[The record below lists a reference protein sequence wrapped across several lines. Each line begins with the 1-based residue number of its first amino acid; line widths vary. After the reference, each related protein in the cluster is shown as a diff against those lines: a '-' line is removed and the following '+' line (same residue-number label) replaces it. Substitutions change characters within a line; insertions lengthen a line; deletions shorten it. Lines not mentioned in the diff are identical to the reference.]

1 MCRYVSRSSRITL
14 SILRVEKGIRNPFA
28 DTVIATVVLEAGDS
42 GAKENT
48 VCSQSGMYRLI
59 RSFVLQLTD
68 RQGSRVQADFTF
80 GKPIDVRCRNKGTLL
95 RLTVK

>member
-68 RQGSRVQADFTF
+68 RQGSHVQRLSKVYCHVMEF
-80 GKPIDVRCRNKGTLL
+80 LL
-95 RLTVK
+95 FLKNLRKT